1 MIRIVSYSVVVFA
14 LAVVLEACG
23 GANEAVPAHILS
35 ENTFTNLLTDVRL
48 LEGAYSIEHQR
59 VDSSTHAVGAYYDL
73 LLERYQLS
81 REQYLESYSYY
92 ASHPELMLRIETKVS
107 EKLDSMQHAGVSNKQ
122 API

>member
-1 MIRIVSYSVVVFA
+1 MIRIVSYSVVVLA
-14 LAVVLEACG
+14 LAIVLEACG
-23 GANEAVPAHILS
+23 GTANEAVPAHILS

-59 VDSSTHAVGAYYDL
+59 VDSSTHAVGAYYNL

-81 REQYLESYSYY
+81 REQYLESYTYY

-107 EKLDSMQHAGVSNKQ
+107 EKLDSMQRAGASNR
-122 API
+122 